1 LFSHIFRL
9 AERWLIT
16 KPTEKIFAHI
26 KQHPGIRYRQL
37 LRLTGLANGVMSFHL
52 KKLNKSK
59 LVKTKNLGYNVSR
72 YYPAYVETAESN
84 ILDHLLDPTRR
95 KIIFIL
101 LEHSDRRL
109 REIADYTNK
118 ARSTTWVHL
127 QILERAGII
136 SVIRV
141 TRMNQSYRLKNK
153 SRVIRTVKKYKIN
166 SKGNIDLRV

>member
-1 LFSHIFRL
+1 
-9 AERWLIT
+9 
-16 KPTEKIFAHI
+16 
-26 KQHPGIRYRQL
+26 
-37 LRLTGLANGVMSFHL
+37 MSFHL

-59 LVKTKNLGYNVSR
+59 LIKAKKLGYNVSR
-72 YYPAYVETAESN
+72 YYPAYVRTTESN

-109 REIADYTNK
+109 QEIVDYVNK

-136 SVIRV
+136 SVLGV
-141 TRMNQSYRLKNK
+141 NKKNQFYLLKNK